1 MKEILPMNSLIK
13 SEWYKLPKVTFIV
26 SIIIAVVISE
36 VLAIGLYYYN
46 LHFSS
51 VKPSALIFLI
61 YALAWF
67 APVFYFLYG
76 VFSAK
81 IISTE
86 YESNMW
92 PVLLVSKK
100 SKREIISAKF
110 LVLLGLMLVT
120 TLVFIVCHLLTSLFV
135 NGNIPNLMSFVYIMF
150 AFFIGTLAMQAIQF
164 FIALVIENKVYVI
177 AVGILFAL
185 VSLLM
190 QSETMPFK
198 IPEQIINAKEIL
210 DHNRVVFFDTSFFV
224 FGMYST
230 FVFVIVMIIS
240 NFYINRKEF

>member
-1 MKEILPMNSLIK
+1 MNSLIK
-13 SEWYKLPKVTFIV
+13 SEWYKLPKVTFIT
-26 SIIIAVVISE
+26 SIILAVMISE

-46 LHFSS
+46 SHFSS
-51 VKPSALIFLI
+51 VEASSLSFLI

-67 APVFYFLYG
+67 IPVFYFLYG

-92 PVLLVSKK
+92 SVLLVSKK
-100 SKREIISAKF
+100 SKREIIFAKF
-110 LVLLGLMLVT
+110 LVLLGLMFIT
-120 TLVFIVCHLLTSLFV
+120 MIVFMVCHLLTSLFV
-135 NGNIPNLMSFVYIMF
+135 NGHIPNLMAFVYIMF
-150 AFFIGTLAMQAIQF
+150 AVFIGTLGMQAIQF

-177 AVGILFAL
+177 AVGILLAL

-190 QSETMPFK
+190 QSEMMPFK
-198 IPEQIINAKEIL
+198 IPEQIINATNIL
-210 DHNRVVFFDTSFFV
+210 DHNMLVFFDMSFFV
-224 FGMYST
+224 FGIYST
-230 FVFVIVMIIS
+230 FVFVIIMVIS